1 MMTNE
6 AGYEKAVAAH
16 RAAFA
21 AHEEARKAYRA
32 REIGDAEYLAA
43 RKAMTDAL
51 HVLDVL
57 EGVAS

>member
-21 AHEEARKAYRA
+21 AHEEARKA
-32 REIGDAEYLAA
+32 
-43 RKAMTDAL
+43 MTDAL